1 MTISAHSIDRC
12 GVAIAKLEGDIRDKS
27 AERRWRDAVREGLTA
42 LRDALTPNHYS
53 AAGAEQLFH
62 DAPRLSRAVA
72 RIGAEREHLTS
83 RADALLAIG
92 TDLSAATLAASV
104 RQLLGEV
111 RAHRRRVAD
120 LLHEAYVVDIG
131 GEM

>member
-1 MTISAHSIDRC
+1 MTFSAQSIDPC
-12 GVAIAKLEGDIRDKS
+12 GAAIAKLEVDIHDEA
-27 AERRWRDAVREGLTA
+27 AERRWRAAVREGLLE
-42 LRDALTPNHYS
+42 LRETLTPHHYT

-62 DAPRLSRAVA
+62 DAPRLARAVT
-72 RIGAEREHLTS
+72 RIGSEREQLTS
-83 RADALLAIG
+83 RAEALLALCA
-92 TDLSAATLAASV
+92 DLSAATLAASV

-120 LLHEAYVVDIG
+120 LLHEAYTVDIG